1 MKITLADKFI
11 AYLALLSGLTI
22 SAVAIWYSV
31 AGLVSIFAAAVTP
44 IIVMGVALEVSKL
57 IATVWLKLNWTRA
70 PIFIRSYLLAAIAVL
85 MVITSMG
92 IFGFLSK
99 AHSDQTLVSGDVQSK
114 IAIYDEKLK
123 TEKDNIDANRKALK
137 QLDESVDQ
145 VMGRSQ
151 DEKGAE
157 KAVAIRKSQQKE
169 RGRLAQ
175 DITDSQKKITALN
188 EERAPIAAE
197 VRKVEAEVGP
207 IKYIA
212 AFIYGDNPDAN
223 VLERAVTWVI
233 IIIVSVFDPLAVILL
248 LASQYSFQWFRKDEE
263 DALATAKD
271 EPSYEPDEGPLTE
284 EQVEQIKETVKDE
297 LPVGPTIAKDSLFD
311 DPIPCYKCG
320 TMLLNAPGIGLF
332 CPNKACD
339 VVDGPFSDNQMELD
353 FNAPVETSVPVTFN
367 ELSEADIAKLDAG
380 HPLEQWNKMI
390 EAAEEEVA
398 KEKTAAEILDEGL
411 ADPKYQ
417 IFPELQN
424 TNSINIDEL
433 DSQVQ
438 EHEAKV
444 EAEKQLLRKLKSEQ
458 LAEESKKK
466 SSYIIKDQNQ
476 QIKKLKE

>member
-44 IIVMGVALEVSKL
+44 IIVMGVALEISKL
-57 IATVWLKLNWTRA
+57 IATVWLKINWARA
-70 PIFIRSYLLAAIAVL
+70 PIFIRSYLIAAIAIL
-85 MVITSMG
+85 MIITSMG

-99 AHSDQTLVSGDVQSK
+99 AHSDQSLVSGDVQSK
-114 IAIYDEKLK
+114 IAIYDEKIK
-123 TEKDNIDANRKALK
+123 TEKENIDANRKVLK
-137 QLDESVDQ
+137 QLDEAVDQ
-145 VMGRSQ
+145 VMGRST

-157 KAVAIRKSQQKE
+157 KAVAIRKAQQKD
-169 RGRLAQ
+169 RGRITQEIAQ
-175 DITDSQKKITALN
+175 SQKTIATLN
-188 EERAPIAAE
+188 SERAPIAAE

-223 VLERAVTWVI
+223 VLEKAVTWVI

-248 LASQYSFQWFRKDEE
+248 LASQYSFQWFRKSEE
-263 DALATAKD
+263 EAVIPAPA
-271 EPSYEPDEGPLTE
+271 YEPDDGPLTE

-297 LPVGPTIAKDSLFD
+297 LPAGPTIAKDSLFD

-320 TMLLNAPGIGLF
+320 TILLNAPGIGLF
-332 CPNKACD
+332 CPNKTCD
-339 VVDGPFSDNQMELD
+339 VVDGPFNDSQMELD
-353 FNAPVETSVPVTFN
+353 FNAPVATTVPVTFN

-380 HPLEQWNKMI
+380 DPLEQWNKMI

-444 EAEKQLLRKLKSEQ
+444 EAEKQLLRKLKAEQ
-458 LAEESKKK
+458 FAEESKKK
-466 SSYIIKDQNQ
+466 STYIIKDQDQ
-476 QIKKLKE
+476 QVKKTKE